1 MSRCIFV
8 SVKMTNVS
16 QRLESDNVT
25 DNEHGVV
32 FQCSVLLLI
41 R

>member
-1 MSRCIFV
+1 
-8 SVKMTNVS
+8 MTNVS

-25 DNEHGVV
+25 DNQHGVDYES
-32 FQCSVLLLI
+32 SVLLLN